1 LPAHHR
7 TVRAQ
12 AQSLDLAVI
21 GTIGILLDARR
32 DGHLPSLRR
41 MLDQL
46 IAIGFYLRREG
57 VVYQELLR
65 RAGEA

>member
-21 GTIGILLDARR
+21 ATIGILLDARR